1 MSKSTTPL
9 VQIKSGMIVRFDGG
23 WYRVTKATKNTVNLG
38 AVFGGRV
45 YHKGVDIT
53 LVQEDEAAWY
63 ANWSQSESYMCM

>member
-1 MSKSTTPL
+1 MTQSTPTQ
-9 VQIKSGMIVRFDGG
+9 VIKSGMIVRFEGG
-23 WYRVTKATKNTVNLG
+23 HYRVTKATKNTVNLG

-63 ANWSQSESYMCM
+63 SNWSRSESYQCM